1 VVREG
6 QGSAD
11 LQQQD
16 PVLLHHGGPRHRGS
30 IERHQV
36 GVPSHVDKR
45 LAVLWIERCAAPA
58 APRVSEWA
66 RLQSND
72 FPLIM
77 LWCEPVDEPEY
88 DEDGERTVKEPLIE
102 ASAIAA
108 HLKSRLFGITH
119 LFENRV

>member
-1 VVREG
+1 VRTYSNKTRFSFITAVRDIVVRSKG
-6 QGSAD
+6 IRSVCRAMSISGLQFFGSK
-11 LQQQD
+11 
-16 PVLLHHGGPRHRGS
+16 G
-30 IERHQV
+30 
-36 GVPSHVDKR
+36 
-45 LAVLWIERCAAPA
+45 AAPA

-77 LWCEPVDEPEY
+77 LWYEPVDEPEY

-102 ASAIAA
+102 ASAIAV